1 VKTIK
6 LNGKKMDVSATEER
20 ALKVLLMND
29 FAAMKSDFWEG
40 SKRHLKSVLP
50 KDSSRASELGIVEIR
65 NDVFWVARLPSI
77 MRSTFAL
84 RHPSVSGKRVVT
96 FFGDHPRCES
106 GIFGNVR
113 RVKAILSAID
123 KGESQ

>member
-6 LNGKKMDVSATEER
+6 LNGKKMDVSSAEER
-20 ALKVLLMND
+20 ALNVLLMND

-40 SKRHLKSVLP
+40 RRTYLRSILP
-50 KDSSRASELGIVEIR
+50 RDRNRAHELGIVEMD
-65 NDVFWVARLPSI
+65 NFMLDNAFW
-77 MRSTFAL
+77 
-84 RHPSVSGKRVVT
+84 SVGISGKRAKA
-96 FFGDHPRCES
+96 FFRDHPKCES
-106 GIFGNVR
+106 GIFANVR